1 METLTTA
8 LAALLALTGATP
20 TDFQQGPENVGQ
32 VVHVSGRVIGWRDD
46 CALVLAD
53 RQQPEWEGLGG
64 AGRFYWCH
72 PSAGSHVDGQGV
84 QVGTRWARVG
94 PRWRVL
100 PVYAPAR
107 GTP

>member
-20 TDFQQGPENVGQ
+20 TDFQQGPETVGLVVHLQGQ
-32 VVHVSGRVIGWRDD
+32 VIAWRDG

-53 RQQPEWEGLGG
+53 RPQPGWEGLGG
-64 AGRFYWCH
+64 AGRFYWCQA
-72 PSAGSHVDGQGV
+72 SDAERVDGQGV

-100 PVYAPAR
+100 PVYEPAE